1 MVKKIFKNSN
11 KKKQKKEKSFYD
23 SWFFV
28 ISFFILLPLSFRI
41 LLFSPYHIPS
51 GSMKPTLLEGDFLFV
66 AKYSYGYSRYTFP
79 FDINLFEGRKNFTPP
94 KRGDIIVFRPPLIQ
108 KRDDYIKR
116 LIGLPG
122 DKIQVINGQV
132 FINSKAINRKRLE
145 DTKVEAEDGRIF
157 KIERYQETLDT
168 GVSYVTL
175 DTIKNGKMDNT
186 EEFIVPENSYFMMG
200 DNRDNSRDSRDE
212 SVGYIPQDHLIG
224 KAKLLVFSTDES
236 VLKFWKWPSSFR
248 KDRFFKNLNVN

>member
-1 MVKKIFKNSN
+1 MKKFFKNSK
-11 KKKQKKEKSFYD
+11 KKKQKKEKTFYD
-23 SWFFV
+23 SWFF
-28 ISFFILLPLSFRI
+28 IIGFFILLPLSFRI
-41 LLFSPYHIPS
+41 LFFSPYHIPS
-51 GSMKPTLLEGDFLFV
+51 SSMKPTLLEGDFLFV

-79 FDINLFEGRKNFTPP
+79 FDINFFEGRKNFTNP
-94 KRGDIIVFRPPLIQ
+94 KRGDIIVFRPPLLQ

-132 FINSKAINRKRLE
+132 FINGKSINRKRLE
-145 DTKVEAEDGRIF
+145 DEEMETEDGRIF
-157 KIERYQETLDT
+157 KIARYQETLDT

-175 DTIKNGKMDNT
+175 DMIKNGKMDNT

-212 SVGYIPQDHLIG
+212 SIGFIPEDHLIG
-224 KAKLLVFSTDES
+224 KAKLLVFSTEES
-236 VLKFWKWPSSFR
+236 ILKFWKWPSSFR